1 VKEEVGRGKEVESV
15 PPRGFVFLIGKPLS
29 GVVAKE
35 VEVGSCSDLS
45 GLNHGNPQGGRE
57 GGVRV
62 DL

>member
-15 PPRGFVFLIGKPLS
+15 PPRGLVLLICKALG
-29 GVVAKE
+29 GVIAKE
-35 VEVGSCSDLS
+35 VEVGSGPDLS